1 MSDREKFFHLDFH
14 KLDRNLSEEER
25 REWNAIYASYRGGSP
40 LSGTVIGV
48 DMFSLNVRSRRTGE
62 VRKRELSCA
71 IVVPYRVRILIP
83 ETEMWSGEGRPRMS
97 LNHIMGA
104 TLSFNIIKVD
114 RENGFALASRKSAMK
129 ARRSYFAHRA
139 ELNAL
144 GTRLKCRV
152 IDVGPVRCTVEC
164 YGHDIRLTQ
173 KDLCYMSVSDL
184 RAVYRPGQ
192 ELDCVVTDYDADA
205 DRLRISVK
213 AALSDP
219 FEGAERRHPVNSRRQ
234 AVISGKYA
242 GGVFCN
248 LPDGTVCMCSYDRLQ
263 IKVVTEDIADRDK
276 RLAVLKS
283 KQSGGD
289 GSVNATISLS
299 ELYAMQQ
306 EVATIHVPDAIN
318 ELADDV
324 LCELRNSGIEVSD
337 RKYLN
342 YYPLVQAKA
351 WLEGH
356 DKVESQD
363 LLILK
368 CYLWQA
374 PSDRP
379 TVENTLTRL
388 CVNPLQDKV
397 NSILAMAVEAQE
409 DFNTVVVDGGNPKAG
424 SKALLKLRGELL
436 QLYKRQQELC
446 AAAQSDTEKD
456 MVNKLLNDLETI
468 SMAAHNA
475 VNFTYIPLEQ
485 MAALQ

>member
-48 DMFSLNVRSRRTGE
+48 DMFSLNVRNRRTGE

-83 ETEMWSGEGRPRMS
+83 ETEMWSGEGRPGMS

-144 GTRLKCRV
+144 GTQLKCRV

-192 ELDCVVTDYDADA
+192 ELDCVVTDYDADE
-205 DRLRISVK
+205 DRLRVSVK

-248 LPDGTVCMCSYDRLQ
+248 LPDGTVCMCSYAYQ
-263 IKVVTEDIADRDK
+263 YEDSDFEIGDTVILTVK
-276 RLAVLKS
+276 RFDS
-283 KQSGGD
+283 
-289 GSVNATISLS
+289 N
-299 ELYAMQQ
+299 
-306 EVATIHVPDAIN
+306 
-318 ELADDV
+318 
-324 LCELRNSGIEVSD
+324 
-337 RKYLN
+337 
-342 YYPLVQAKA
+342 
-351 WLEGH
+351 
-356 DKVESQD
+356 
-363 LLILK
+363 
-368 CYLWQA
+368 
-374 PSDRP
+374 
-379 TVENTLTRL
+379 
-388 CVNPLQDKV
+388 
-397 NSILAMAVEAQE
+397 
-409 DFNTVVVDGGNPKAG
+409 
-424 SKALLKLRGELL
+424 
-436 QLYKRQQELC
+436 KRQMYGKIL
-446 AAAQSDTEKD
+446 SKW
-456 MVNKLLNDLETI
+456 
-468 SMAAHNA
+468 
-475 VNFTYIPLEQ
+475 
-485 MAALQ
+485 

>member
-1 MSDREKFFHLDFH
+1 MPRKKTVPTEPQPDPPAEITEATVEPAPNPIEQPPADSLTGSTPPGEGLEIPSMPSETDAEAGVILTEASEDAEEPSYDDADMTVDFVENSAVQEDSPLDSETTAEVEEAVVEEDTSPPMAEVPAGEQETPAPKPEMSDREKFFHLDFH

-83 ETEMWSGEGRPRMS
+83 ETEMWSGEGRPGMS

-139 ELNAL
+139 ELNTP
-144 GTRLKCRV
+144 GIRLKCRV

-205 DRLRISVK
+205 DRLRVSVK

-248 LPDGTVCMCSYDRLQ
+248 LPDGTVCMCSYAYQ
-263 IKVVTEDIADRDK
+263 YEDSDFEIGDTVILTVK
-276 RLAVLKS
+276 RFDS
-283 KQSGGD
+283 
-289 GSVNATISLS
+289 N
-299 ELYAMQQ
+299 
-306 EVATIHVPDAIN
+306 
-318 ELADDV
+318 
-324 LCELRNSGIEVSD
+324 
-337 RKYLN
+337 
-342 YYPLVQAKA
+342 
-351 WLEGH
+351 
-356 DKVESQD
+356 
-363 LLILK
+363 
-368 CYLWQA
+368 
-374 PSDRP
+374 
-379 TVENTLTRL
+379 
-388 CVNPLQDKV
+388 
-397 NSILAMAVEAQE
+397 
-409 DFNTVVVDGGNPKAG
+409 
-424 SKALLKLRGELL
+424 
-436 QLYKRQQELC
+436 KRQMYGKIL
-446 AAAQSDTEKD
+446 SKW
-456 MVNKLLNDLETI
+456 
-468 SMAAHNA
+468 
-475 VNFTYIPLEQ
+475 
-485 MAALQ
+485 

>member
-1 MSDREKFFHLDFH
+1 MPRKKTIPTEPLPNPLAEITEAAMEPTPNPIEQPPPDILAGSAPPGEDLEIPSMPSETDAEAEVSSTEASEDAEEPSSDDADMTVDFAEDSAAREGSPPNPETTAEVEVAVVEEDASPPMAEAPPAEEQEPPAPKPEMSDREKFFHLDFH

-83 ETEMWSGEGRPRMS
+83 ETEMWSGAGRPGMS

-114 RENGFALASRKSAMK
+114 RENGFTLASRKSAMK

-248 LPDGTVCMCSYDRLQ
+248 LPDGTVCMCSYAYQ
-263 IKVVTEDIADRDK
+263 YEDSDFEIGDTVILTVK
-276 RLAVLKS
+276 RFDS
-283 KQSGGD
+283 
-289 GSVNATISLS
+289 N
-299 ELYAMQQ
+299 
-306 EVATIHVPDAIN
+306 
-318 ELADDV
+318 
-324 LCELRNSGIEVSD
+324 
-337 RKYLN
+337 
-342 YYPLVQAKA
+342 
-351 WLEGH
+351 
-356 DKVESQD
+356 
-363 LLILK
+363 
-368 CYLWQA
+368 
-374 PSDRP
+374 
-379 TVENTLTRL
+379 
-388 CVNPLQDKV
+388 
-397 NSILAMAVEAQE
+397 
-409 DFNTVVVDGGNPKAG
+409 
-424 SKALLKLRGELL
+424 
-436 QLYKRQQELC
+436 KRQMYGKIL
-446 AAAQSDTEKD
+446 SKW
-456 MVNKLLNDLETI
+456 
-468 SMAAHNA
+468 
-475 VNFTYIPLEQ
+475 
-485 MAALQ
+485 

>member
-1 MSDREKFFHLDFH
+1 MPRKKIIPTEPLPDPPAEITEAMAEPVAAPIEQPPPDILNGSALPGEDLAIPSVPSETDAEAEMVPAEASEDAEEPSSDDADMTVDFAEDSASQEDSPPDPEPTAEVEEATSEEDTSPPAAEAPPTEEQEPPAPKPEMSDREKFFHLDFH

-83 ETEMWSGEGRPRMS
+83 ETEMWSGEGRPGMS

-129 ARRSYFAHRA
+129 TRRSYFAHRA
-139 ELNAL
+139 ELNAP

-192 ELDCVVTDYDADA
+192 ELDCVVTDYDANA

-248 LPDGTVCMCSYDRLQ
+248 LPDGTVCMCSYAYQ
-263 IKVVTEDIADRDK
+263 YEDSDFEIGDTVILTVK
-276 RLAVLKS
+276 RFDS
-283 KQSGGD
+283 
-289 GSVNATISLS
+289 N
-299 ELYAMQQ
+299 
-306 EVATIHVPDAIN
+306 
-318 ELADDV
+318 
-324 LCELRNSGIEVSD
+324 
-337 RKYLN
+337 
-342 YYPLVQAKA
+342 
-351 WLEGH
+351 
-356 DKVESQD
+356 
-363 LLILK
+363 
-368 CYLWQA
+368 
-374 PSDRP
+374 
-379 TVENTLTRL
+379 
-388 CVNPLQDKV
+388 
-397 NSILAMAVEAQE
+397 
-409 DFNTVVVDGGNPKAG
+409 
-424 SKALLKLRGELL
+424 
-436 QLYKRQQELC
+436 KRQMYGKIL
-446 AAAQSDTEKD
+446 SKW
-456 MVNKLLNDLETI
+456 
-468 SMAAHNA
+468 
-475 VNFTYIPLEQ
+475 
-485 MAALQ
+485 

>member
-1 MSDREKFFHLDFH
+1 MPRKKTIPTEPMSDPPVEVTESTVETTPDLMEQPPPDIPAGSAPSGEDLEISSVPSETDAEAEVVPTEASEDAEESSSDDADMTVDFVEDSTAQEGSPPKSETATEVEQAVVEEDPSPPAAEASPAEDQEPPAPKPEMSDREKFFHLDFH
-14 KLDRNLSEEER
+14 KLDRNLPEEER

-83 ETEMWSGEGRPRMS
+83 ETEMWSGEGRPGMS

-129 ARRSYFAHRA
+129 TRRSYFAHRT
-139 ELNAL
+139 ELNAP

-192 ELDCVVTDYDADA
+192 ELDCVVTDYDADE
-205 DRLRISVK
+205 DRLRVSVK

-248 LPDGTVCMCSYDRLQ
+248 LPDGTVCIC
-263 IKVVTEDIADRDK
+263 
-276 RLAVLKS
+276 
-283 KQSGGD
+283 GD
-289 GSVNATISLS
+289 S
-299 ELYAMQQ
+299 E
-306 EVATIHVPDAIN
+306 N
-318 ELADDV
+318 
-324 LCELRNSGIEVSD
+324 
-337 RKYLN
+337 
-342 YYPLVQAKA
+342 
-351 WLEGH
+351 
-356 DKVESQD
+356 
-363 LLILK
+363 
-368 CYLWQA
+368 
-374 PSDRP
+374 
-379 TVENTLTRL
+379 
-388 CVNPLQDKV
+388 
-397 NSILAMAVEAQE
+397 
-409 DFNTVVVDGGNPKAG
+409 
-424 SKALLKLRGELL
+424 
-436 QLYKRQQELC
+436 
-446 AAAQSDTEKD
+446 
-456 MVNKLLNDLETI
+456 
-468 SMAAHNA
+468 
-475 VNFTYIPLEQ
+475 
-485 MAALQ
+485 

>member
-1 MSDREKFFHLDFH
+1 MPRKKTVPTEPMSDPPVEVTESTVETTPDPVEQLLPSDILAGSTPPGEGLEIPSVPSGTDAETEVASTEASEDPEEPSYDDTDMTVDFAEDPATQKGSPPDPETTSEGEEAVVKEDASPPAAEAPPAEEREEPAPKPEMSDREKFFHLDFH

-83 ETEMWSGEGRPRMS
+83 ETEMWSGEGRPGMS

-129 ARRSYFAHRA
+129 TRRSYFAHR
-139 ELNAL
+139 NAP

-152 IDVGPVRCTVEC
+152 IDVGPVRCTMEC

-184 RAVYRPGQ
+184 RNVYRPGQ
-192 ELDCVVTDYDADA
+192 ELDCVVMDYDADE

-248 LPDGTVCMCSYDRLQ
+248 LPDGTVCMSSYAYQ
-263 IKVVTEDIADRDK
+263 YEDSDFEIGDTVILTVK
-276 RLAVLKS
+276 RFDS
-283 KQSGGD
+283 
-289 GSVNATISLS
+289 N
-299 ELYAMQQ
+299 
-306 EVATIHVPDAIN
+306 
-318 ELADDV
+318 
-324 LCELRNSGIEVSD
+324 
-337 RKYLN
+337 
-342 YYPLVQAKA
+342 
-351 WLEGH
+351 
-356 DKVESQD
+356 
-363 LLILK
+363 
-368 CYLWQA
+368 
-374 PSDRP
+374 
-379 TVENTLTRL
+379 
-388 CVNPLQDKV
+388 
-397 NSILAMAVEAQE
+397 
-409 DFNTVVVDGGNPKAG
+409 
-424 SKALLKLRGELL
+424 
-436 QLYKRQQELC
+436 KRQMYGKIL
-446 AAAQSDTEKD
+446 SKW
-456 MVNKLLNDLETI
+456 
-468 SMAAHNA
+468 
-475 VNFTYIPLEQ
+475 
-485 MAALQ
+485 

>member
-1 MSDREKFFHLDFH
+1 MPRKKTVPTEPQPDPPAEITEATVETTPDPEEQPPSDILTGSTPPGEGLEIPPVPSGTDAEAEGASTEASEDAEEPSYDDADMTVGFAEEPAIREGSPPDPETTAEVEEAVVEEDTSPPMTEAPAGEQETPAPKPEMSDREKFFHLDFH

-62 VRKRELSCA
+62 VRKRE
-71 IVVPYRVRILIP
+71 
-83 ETEMWSGEGRPRMS
+83 
-97 LNHIMGA
+97 
-104 TLSFNIIKVD
+104 LSFNIIKVD

-192 ELDCVVTDYDADA
+192 ELDCVVTDYDADE
-205 DRLRISVK
+205 DRLRVSVK

-248 LPDGTVCMCSYDRLQ
+248 LPDGTVCMCSYAYQ
-263 IKVVTEDIADRDK
+263 YEDSDFEIGDTVILTVK
-276 RLAVLKS
+276 RFDS
-283 KQSGGD
+283 
-289 GSVNATISLS
+289 N
-299 ELYAMQQ
+299 
-306 EVATIHVPDAIN
+306 
-318 ELADDV
+318 
-324 LCELRNSGIEVSD
+324 
-337 RKYLN
+337 
-342 YYPLVQAKA
+342 
-351 WLEGH
+351 
-356 DKVESQD
+356 
-363 LLILK
+363 
-368 CYLWQA
+368 
-374 PSDRP
+374 
-379 TVENTLTRL
+379 
-388 CVNPLQDKV
+388 
-397 NSILAMAVEAQE
+397 
-409 DFNTVVVDGGNPKAG
+409 
-424 SKALLKLRGELL
+424 
-436 QLYKRQQELC
+436 KRQMYGKIL
-446 AAAQSDTEKD
+446 SKW
-456 MVNKLLNDLETI
+456 
-468 SMAAHNA
+468 
-475 VNFTYIPLEQ
+475 
-485 MAALQ
+485 

>member
-40 LSGTVIGV
+40 LNGTVIGV

-83 ETEMWSGEGRPRMS
+83 ETEMWSGEGRPGMS

-129 ARRSYFAHRA
+129 TRRSYFAHRA
-139 ELNAL
+139 ELNTP

-248 LPDGTVCMCSYDRLQ
+248 LPDGTVCMCSYAYQ
-263 IKVVTEDIADRDK
+263 YEDSDFEIGDTVILTVK
-276 RLAVLKS
+276 RFDS
-283 KQSGGD
+283 
-289 GSVNATISLS
+289 N
-299 ELYAMQQ
+299 
-306 EVATIHVPDAIN
+306 
-318 ELADDV
+318 
-324 LCELRNSGIEVSD
+324 
-337 RKYLN
+337 
-342 YYPLVQAKA
+342 
-351 WLEGH
+351 
-356 DKVESQD
+356 
-363 LLILK
+363 
-368 CYLWQA
+368 
-374 PSDRP
+374 
-379 TVENTLTRL
+379 
-388 CVNPLQDKV
+388 
-397 NSILAMAVEAQE
+397 
-409 DFNTVVVDGGNPKAG
+409 
-424 SKALLKLRGELL
+424 
-436 QLYKRQQELC
+436 KRQMYGKIL
-446 AAAQSDTEKD
+446 SKW
-456 MVNKLLNDLETI
+456 
-468 SMAAHNA
+468 
-475 VNFTYIPLEQ
+475 
-485 MAALQ
+485 

>member
-1 MSDREKFFHLDFH
+1 MSPADTQFNVRFVGTMIVRTTGKNQSALTGKFFHLDFH

-40 LSGTVIGV
+40 LNGTVIGV

-83 ETEMWSGEGRPRMS
+83 ETEMWSGEGRPGMS

-129 ARRSYFAHRA
+129 TRRSYFAHRA
-139 ELNAL
+139 ELNAP

-248 LPDGTVCMCSYDRLQ
+248 LPDGTVCMCSYAYQ
-263 IKVVTEDIADRDK
+263 YEDSDFEIGDTVILTVK
-276 RLAVLKS
+276 RFDS
-283 KQSGGD
+283 
-289 GSVNATISLS
+289 N
-299 ELYAMQQ
+299 
-306 EVATIHVPDAIN
+306 
-318 ELADDV
+318 
-324 LCELRNSGIEVSD
+324 
-337 RKYLN
+337 
-342 YYPLVQAKA
+342 
-351 WLEGH
+351 
-356 DKVESQD
+356 
-363 LLILK
+363 
-368 CYLWQA
+368 
-374 PSDRP
+374 
-379 TVENTLTRL
+379 
-388 CVNPLQDKV
+388 
-397 NSILAMAVEAQE
+397 
-409 DFNTVVVDGGNPKAG
+409 
-424 SKALLKLRGELL
+424 
-436 QLYKRQQELC
+436 KRQMYGKIL
-446 AAAQSDTEKD
+446 SKW
-456 MVNKLLNDLETI
+456 
-468 SMAAHNA
+468 
-475 VNFTYIPLEQ
+475 
-485 MAALQ
+485 